1 MFQSRDDTGGSPSS
15 GDTKRYHGVARRG
28 HVVSRS
34 PLNPETSPPEKVAA
48 GEEPTIRVQPNG
60 TERTVEVVVPQR
72 YAQSTGTPR
81 EQSVVYFMT
90 TNTDR
95 SILLGVAGQDHDGYI
110 DERKIPHQ
118 HKDNDI
124 TFTETGTIRVSSR
137 NELPQGPR
145 DDVPP
150 EDATVQLETVDLGKS
165 PVHVSTLTL
174 DTDLIA
180 DVDDGSKMVLDESVT
195 AETKE
200 FDRTHPVPKSTLS
213 MGTDLTA
220 TLADGSE
227 LVLDDVATLTTN
239 NGDTIEFD
247 DTGSLVINGGTTPVV
262 TDVDANVTTN
272 TDSDGHVTSVS
283 VNIDVTKNESVQVD
297 SGQQT

>member
-1 MFQSRDDTGGSPSS
+1 MFQSRDDTGGSPSG

-34 PLNPETSPPEKVAA
+34 PLNPETEPPEKVAA
-48 GEEPTIRVQPNG
+48 GKEPTIRVQPNG

-81 EQSVVYFMT
+81 VNSVVYFMT

-95 SILLGVAGQDHDGYI
+95 SILLGVAGQDHDNYI

-137 NELPQGPR
+137 NEPPQGPR
-145 DDVPP
+145 DDVDP
-150 EDATVQLETVDLGKS
+150 EDHTVKLETVDTEVS
-165 PVHVSTLTL
+165 PIEVSTLTL

-180 DVDDGSKMVLDESVT
+180 DVDDGSKMVLDEFVS
-195 AETKE
+195 AETKD
-200 FDRTHPVPKSTLS
+200 FDATPVPKSKLS
-213 MGTDLTA
+213 MDADLTV

-227 LVLDDVATLTTN
+227 LVLDDVAKLTTN

-262 TDVDANVTTN
+262 TDVSANVNQFKDT
-272 TDSDGHVTSVS
+272 DGHLIGVT
-283 VNIDVTKNESVQVD
+283 VNLDVTENESVMVD
-297 SGQQT
+297 SGQEI

>member
-1 MFQSRDDTGGSPSS
+1 MFNSTDDTGGSPSG

-34 PLNPETSPPEKVAA
+34 PLNPETEPPEKVAA
-48 GEEPTIRVQPNG
+48 GKEPTIRVQPNG

-81 EQSVVYFMT
+81 VDSVVYFMT

-95 SILLGVAGQDHDGYI
+95 SILLGVAGQDHDAYI

-124 TFTETGTIRVSSR
+124 TFTETGTIRISSR
-137 NELPQGPR
+137 NEPPQGPR

-150 EDATVQLETVDLGKS
+150 EDNTVKLETKDLEAS
-165 PVHVSTLTL
+165 PVEESVLTL
-174 DTDLIA
+174 DTDL
-180 DVDDGSKMVLDESVT
+180 V
-195 AETKE
+195 
-200 FDRTHPVPKSTLS
+200 
-213 MGTDLTA
+213 A

-227 LVLDDVATLTTN
+227 MVLDDVAKLTTKE
-239 NGDTIEFD
+239 GDTIEFD
-247 DTGSLVINGGTTPVV
+247 STGSLVINGGTTPVV
-262 TDVDANVTTN
+262 TDVTATY
-272 TDSDGHVTSVS
+272 DSDSESVS
-283 VNIDVTKNESVQVD
+283 VDRTTNESVLVD
-297 SGQQT
+297 SGQQI